1 MGRQTRTGVMHPAP
15 QLPPSLQ
22 QSTITTKTTA
32 RPLPCPCSP
41 ANLHNMAIYSARLAL
56 TMSSEM
62 SLPLSGDERLTAWRG
77 EASPE
82 LHLSA

>member
-1 MGRQTRTGVMHPAP
+1 
-15 QLPPSLQ
+15 
-22 QSTITTKTTA
+22 
-32 RPLPCPCSP
+32 
-41 ANLHNMAIYSARLAL
+41 MAIYSARLAL

-62 SLPLSGDERLTAWRG
+62 SLPLSGDERLTAWQG

>member
-1 MGRQTRTGVMHPAP
+1 
-15 QLPPSLQ
+15 
-22 QSTITTKTTA
+22 
-32 RPLPCPCSP
+32 
-41 ANLHNMAIYSARLAL
+41 MAIYSARLAL